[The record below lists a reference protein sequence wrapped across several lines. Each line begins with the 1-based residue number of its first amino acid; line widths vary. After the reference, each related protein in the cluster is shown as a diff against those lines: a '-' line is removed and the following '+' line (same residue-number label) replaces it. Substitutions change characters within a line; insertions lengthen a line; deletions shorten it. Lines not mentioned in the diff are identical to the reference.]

1 MFSTRFI
8 YGEES
13 VRKSHMFL
21 EETGNCDSKKGMI
34 PKKVC
39 DSMQIKSLIYML
51 IYNIYSIRRR
61 SVQTE
66 QSSIFVFE
74 VIQTRCG
81 HLSDSV
87 AIMLTDS
94 CRKS

>member
-1 MFSTRFI
+1 MFSTRFM

-13 VRKSHMFL
+13 VRKSHMFS

-51 IYNIYSIRRR
+51 IYNIYSMRRR

-66 QSSIFVFE
+66 QSSIFVFVLE

-81 HLSDSV
+81 HLSTCSHHAD
-87 AIMLTDS
+87 
-94 CRKS
+94 

>member
-1 MFSTRFI
+1 M

-34 PKKVC
+34 PK
-39 DSMQIKSLIYML
+39 SLIYML
-51 IYNIYSIRRR
+51 IYNMYSMRRR

-66 QSSIFVFE
+66 QSSIFVFVLE

-81 HLSDSV
+81 HLSTCSHHAD
-87 AIMLTDS
+87 
-94 CRKS
+94 

>member
-61 SVQTE
+61 IVSKQNSLQYLFLRLFKQDAGISVT
-66 QSSIFVFE
+66 V
-74 VIQTRCG
+74 
-81 HLSDSV
+81 
-87 AIMLTDS
+87 
-94 CRKS
+94 